1 MELPNLYKVKGF
13 LWICPYKTI
22 ILQQVVISH
31 FVQCQ
36 VCSLQWSVVKVG
48 CVRIWSG
55 FVWDHLWQTG
65 HFTCWDDNFAST
77 PWEQDTCPSGWL
89 LFPDLFL
96 HLFVDSNCL
105 ICSETRTFKVHS
117 LTLVIQ
123 YFLLPNYWY
132 KNLPTIML
140 RLCFCLALQFSQV
153 LEDPSGPAYLH
164 KYVDPAL
171 NGDYPVDSMWK
182 VRSCGTSNSNLSH
195 GLMSVSRVR
204 FT

>member
-1 MELPNLYKVKGF
+1 VSSKLDVYAFGVVLFEIISGKPAILP
-13 LWICPYKTI
+13 
-22 ILQQVVISH
+22 
-31 FVQCQ
+31 
-36 VCSLQWSVVKVG
+36 
-48 CVRIWSG
+48 
-55 FVWDHLWQTG
+55 
-65 HFTCWDDNFAST
+65 A
-77 PWEQDTCPSGWL
+77 
-89 LFPDLFL
+89 
-96 HLFVDSNCL
+96 
-105 ICSETRTFKVHS
+105 ETTTSPQPLESR
-117 LTLVIQ
+117 TLVHLVDYCFQTYSCIYLLIPTALFAQ
-123 YFLLPNYWY
+123 KLGPLRCTLWPLIYFLLPNYWY